1 MQAECSA
8 LNLVAAA
15 QLGARIFLYI
25 LDEVA
30 FYVSSL
36 DSRKRRECLENR
48 YTTCPAHSRA
58 SSGKHPITPPP
69 APVPSLIHHRQYR
82 VRVPAR
88 RNGVIA
94 AQPSTMCTGETWNA
108 HTRHHAELK
117 QLASHK
123 VQANKQQAADASAS
137 ARSAAAVEQR
147 GTTGSYDSN
156 DGSSKDCRHFQQLQ
170 AHMRSCGTA
179 PTGQTD
185 AASAANNA
193 RLVAAVKAAG
203 ALRALRV
210 HKLRM
215 GGYRSPGGHMG
226 SRTSSRTS
234 LSLPTVREETD
245 GEEHRP
251 THDELDPACLYYF
264 PRRESMDYFEEVGLD
279 DTFPQKVSFA
289 MLPGFARVS
298 SSSR

>member
-1 MQAECSA
+1 
-8 LNLVAAA
+8 
-15 QLGARIFLYI
+15 
-25 LDEVA
+25 
-30 FYVSSL
+30 
-36 DSRKRRECLENR
+36 
-48 YTTCPAHSRA
+48 
-58 SSGKHPITPPP
+58 
-69 APVPSLIHHRQYR
+69 

-279 DTFPQKVSFA
+279 DTFPQKLYSSASNDALVEQLRV
-289 MLPGFARVS
+289 LPGWLRAVAQVLLCVEIPPAEQRSGSLTPQLSATPTTDAAFSYRG
-298 SSSR
+298 